1 MIGLVS
7 NDVIIINFFGLRLSR
22 IWILKAPPALI
33 SWLGTIQTRT
43 YPKWYAY
50 LNCQSS
56 AWMFWVDHNLVKD
69 FHDWLEMVSFLDC
82 CVRSSGR
89 QLYVLTYLVFIT
101 FLCRVPKF
109 GGVLLWFDLDWQ
121 YFCIFFHLLVGAN
134 KQYLHTYINPLRS
147 ILQTSV

>member
-1 MIGLVS
+1 MKIYIGLC
-7 NDVIIINFFGLRLSR
+7 NDAIVNFFRSRLYLSI
-22 IWILKAPPALI
+22 IWIFKAPALI
-33 SWLGTIQTRT
+33 SWLLCRVLVFKNT
-43 YPKWYAY
+43 YINPKWYAY

-101 FLCRVPKF
+101 FLCRVPNF

-121 YFCIFFHLLVGAN
+121 YFCII
-134 KQYLHTYINPLRS
+134 Y
-147 ILQTSV
+147 